1 MTLMLF
7 TSFIATLGLAAVHL
21 FAGKLAFLMGKPR
34 NVWLSA
40 SGGLSVAFVFLY
52 LLPELAARQDDIEQS
67 ALQASL
73 SFLDHH
79 VYLLA
84 LTGMTTFYG
93 LERIAKTT
101 RNRHK
106 RTQAE
111 NDQNERVFWAHLA
124 SFSIYNLV
132 IGYMVVNEPT
142 SVWSLAL
149 FVVAMALHFLVID
162 FSFREHY
169 HNVYHDKGRWFLS
182 GAVMTGWAAGIF
194 IEIPDLA
201 MNVATAFIAGG
212 IILNALK
219 EELPEERQSRF
230 WPFLLGAALYSTVAV
245 AHTGW
250 A

>member
-7 TSFIATLGLAAVHL
+7 TSFIATLGLAAIHL
-21 FAGKLAFLMGKPR
+21 VAGKLAFLMGKPR

-67 ALQASL
+67 ALHASL

-93 LERIAKTT
+93 LERIAKAT
-101 RNRHK
+101 RNRHEPTLSK
-106 RTQAE
+106 SGS
-111 NDQNERVFWAHLA
+111 NEHVFWAHLA
-124 SFSIYNLV
+124 SFSIYNLA
-132 IGYMVVNEPT
+132 IGYMMVNKPT
-142 SVWSLAL
+142 SVWSLGL
-149 FVVAMALHFLVID
+149 FFVAMSLHFLVID

-169 HNVYHDKGRWFLS
+169 NNVYHDKGRWFLA

-194 IEIPDLA
+194 IHIPDLA

-230 WPFLLGAALYSTVAV
+230 WPFLLGATLYSTVAV
-245 AHTGW
+245 AQASWG
-250 A
+250 

>member
-1 MTLMLF
+1 MLF
-7 TSFIATLGLAAVHL
+7 ISFLAVLGLATVHL

-34 NVWLSA
+34 SVWLSA

-67 ALQASL
+67 NLQASL
-73 SFLDHH
+73 NFLDHH

-84 LTGMTTFYG
+84 LTGMTAFYG

-101 RNRHK
+101 RHRQ
-106 RTQAE
+106 RPAPAE
-111 NDQNERVFWAHLA
+111 NGQNEHVFWAHLA
-124 SFSIYNLV
+124 SFSFYNLA
-132 IGYMVVNEPT
+132 IGYMLVNEPP
-142 SVWSLAL
+142 SVWNLVL
-149 FVVAMALHFLVID
+149 FFVAMALHFLVID

-169 HNVYHDKGRWFLS
+169 KNVYHDKGRWFLS
-182 GAVMTGWAAGIF
+182 GAVMTGWAVGIF

-250 A
+250 T